1 MRGIVAALILLGSLG
16 GAIFAITRIPEK
28 PKTIHQQEQETMAGS
43 KLDTAT
49 FGAGCFWCTE
59 AIFQNVR
66 GVHSV
71 VSGYS
76 GGDVANPTY
85 EQVCSASTGHAEA
98 SQITFDPGIV
108 SFAELLEVFWKT
120 HDPTT
125 LNRQGNDVGTQYRS
139 VIFYH
144 SPEQKRLAEHYRRQ
158 LDSAGAFDGPIVTE
172 IVPLRDFYRGES
184 YHQNYYRE
192 NGMQPYCMFV
202 IGPKL
207 DKFRKAFKD
216 LLKSDSE

>member
-1 MRGIVAALILLGSLG
+1 MKWILAALIVLGALG
-16 GAIFAITRIPEK
+16 GAIFAITRAPEK
-28 PKTIHQQEQETMAGS
+28 QKTIHQENQETMTGNR
-43 KLDTAT
+43 LDTAT

-59 AIFQNVR
+59 AIFQNVK

-76 GGDVANPTY
+76 GGEVANPTY
-85 EQVCSASTGHAEA
+85 ERVCSGTTGHAEA
-98 SQITFDPGIV
+98 SQITFDPAVV
-108 SFAELLEVFWKT
+108 SFAELLEVFWKI

-125 LNRQGNDVGTQYRS
+125 MNRQGNDIGTQYRS

-144 SPEQKRLAEHYRRQ
+144 SPGQKQLAEHYKRQ

-172 IVPLRDFYRGES
+172 IVPFRNFYNAES

-192 NGMQPYCMFV
+192 NGMQPYCTFV
-202 IGPKL
+202 IRPKL
-207 DKFRKAFKD
+207 DKFKKAFKD
-216 LLKSDSE
+216 MLKSDSE